1 MTLAKLTRRTVETV
15 HPTASCVEAA
25 QRMRDA
31 GVGSV
36 IVAESDRPL
45 GIVTDRDL
53 AVRVIAAGLQ
63 PDRVTVGQIM
73 SGRPIFVSEGR
84 DLGEVL
90 QLMRDLTVRRMPVV
104 DADQRLV
111 GVVSLDDVILAL
123 SGSLA
128 LVAETIEKEM

>member
-128 LVAETIEKEM
+128 LVAETIEKEL

>member
-1 MTLAKLTRRTVETV
+1 VTLAKLTRRTVETV

>member
-1 MTLAKLTRRTVETV
+1 VTLAKLTRRTVETV

-128 LVAETIEKEM
+128 LVAETIEKEL

>member
-1 MTLAKLTRRTVETV
+1 MNLAKLTRRAVETV
-15 HPTASCVEAA
+15 PPTASCVEAA

-84 DLGEVL
+84 ELGEVIE
-90 QLMRDLTVRRMPVV
+90 LMRDLAVRRMPVV